1 MENPHLS
8 WWTWWIFSM
17 AIWLFCRG
25 VYLCEISFVFSDV
38 LTLQGI
44 NISHLRKRKIIFN
57 MPFLRD
63 MLVPWRVVL
72 RNQNSEPST
81 VWIYAPSRHAVKDSL
96 EECGLTQSWG
106 ECSWQC
112 LWGPFRSYPSS
123 PPSFCTSWLSLSSR
137 WQISRKTSSTVTAI
151 CFQMK
156 LGVPVW
162 G

>member
-1 MENPHLS
+1 MEKSHLS
-8 WWTWWIFSM
+8 RWTWWIFHGG
-17 AIWLFCRG
+17 LFFCRS
-25 VYLCEISFVFSDV
+25 VSMWNFVRF
-38 LTLQGI
+38 LRCATLQGI
-44 NISHLRKRKIIFN
+44 NISHLRKRKIIFK
-57 MPFLRD
+57 MPFLGD

-72 RNQNSEPST
+72 RNQDSEPST
-81 VWIYAPSRHAVKDSL
+81 VWMYAPSRHVVKDSL

-112 LWGPFRSYPSS
+112 LWGAFGSYPSS

-137 WQISRKTSSTVTAI
+137 WQISRKTSLTVTAV